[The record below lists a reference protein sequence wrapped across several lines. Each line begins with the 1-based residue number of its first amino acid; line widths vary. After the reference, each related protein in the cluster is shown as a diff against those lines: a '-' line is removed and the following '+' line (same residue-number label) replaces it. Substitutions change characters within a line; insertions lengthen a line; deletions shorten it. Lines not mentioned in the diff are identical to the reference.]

1 VGSQVDGG
9 LYGAFIVEDP
19 SDPVVD
25 RELVVVFDAWAEH
38 SEADDDHHALT
49 DPSATLWTVNGL
61 VDPIFPAAAGER
73 IRVRMINASNQSYLA
88 LKWPEIRLIGGDQG
102 LYGAPEAPTQIVLA
116 PGDRAEAE
124 WTPSESFDVDT
135 AMWVASGGEALGEDR
150 RLFTVE
156 VEPGAAATPTEWPAG
171 DTAPSP
177 DPAYTDLTYT
187 FQGGGEGAW
196 LINGE
201 AWPDVTVHTL
211 PLDADTIVEVRNLSA
226 TNHPF
231 HLHGQRFEVL
241 SVDDVPLAAR
251 RIEDTVDV
259 GIRQRVRLRVHA
271 DNPGEWLL
279 HCHLLGHEEG
289 GMMTRVRVE

>member
-1 VGSQVDGG
+1 
-9 LYGAFIVEDP
+9 
-19 SDPVVD
+19 
-25 RELVVVFDAWAEH
+25 
-38 SEADDDHHALT
+38 
-49 DPSATLWTVNGL
+49 
-61 VDPIFPAAAGER
+61 
-73 IRVRMINASNQSYLA
+73 MINASNQSYLA